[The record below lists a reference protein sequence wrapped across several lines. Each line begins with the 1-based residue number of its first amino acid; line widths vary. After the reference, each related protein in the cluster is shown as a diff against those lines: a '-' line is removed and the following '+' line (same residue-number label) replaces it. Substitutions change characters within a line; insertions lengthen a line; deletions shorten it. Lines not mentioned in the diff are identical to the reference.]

1 MTLLLNDLYHE
12 FPEFTD
18 AIHALKAGN
27 QHFARLF
34 DEYNLANDEIRRL
47 EGIGIPVTDETVE
60 DAKKKRLH
68 LKDEVY
74 AMLLAQQ
81 RS

>member
-1 MTLLLNDLYHE
+1 MTLLLNNLYHE

-34 DEYNLANDEIRRL
+34 DEYSLANDEIRRQ
-47 EGIGIPVTDETVE
+47 EGISIPVTDETFE
-60 DAKKKRLH
+60 EAKKKRLH

>member
-12 FPEFTD
+12 FPKFTD
-18 AIHALKAGN
+18 AIHTLKAGN

-34 DEYNLANDEIRRL
+34 DAYNLANDEIRRL
-47 EGIGIPVTDETVE
+47 EGIGIPVIDETFE

-74 AMLLAQQ
+74 AMLLAQ
-81 RS
+81 RGS